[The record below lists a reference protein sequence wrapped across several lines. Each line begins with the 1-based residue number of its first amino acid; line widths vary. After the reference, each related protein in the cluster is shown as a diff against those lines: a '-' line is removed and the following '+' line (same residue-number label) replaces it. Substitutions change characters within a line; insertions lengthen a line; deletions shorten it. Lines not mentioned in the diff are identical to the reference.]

1 MFLVNSNARNNPN
14 EKKSQRQI
22 TDGAITRILI
32 YLSAVAPA
40 NKITWICSHANLQ
53 TFDFARIAVFTVPTS
68 DCI

>member
-40 NKITWICSHANLQ
+40 NKIT
-53 TFDFARIAVFTVPTS
+53 
-68 DCI
+68 